1 MKSFHRR
8 TARPAPQPATR
19 EATAVDRHGLV
30 RADTLLVERGLAQ
43 SRAAA
48 QRLIL
53 AGCVLADGVSLVK
66 AAQTLRADAVL
77 ELPPDEPAG
86 SQDI

>member
-1 MKSFHRR
+1 M
-8 TARPAPQPATR
+8 
-19 EATAVDRHGLV
+19 

-53 AGCVLADGVSLVK
+53 AGCVLADGVPLVK

-86 SQDI
+86 SQDT

>member
-1 MKSFHRR
+1 M
-8 TARPAPQPATR
+8 
-19 EATAVDRHGLV
+19 DRHGLV

-53 AGCVLADGVSLVK
+53 AGCVLADGVPLVK

-86 SQDI
+86 SQDT

>member
-1 MKSFHRR
+1 M
-8 TARPAPQPATR
+8 
-19 EATAVDRHGLV
+19 DRHGLV

-53 AGCVLADGVSLVK
+53 AGCVQADGVPLVK
-66 AAQTLRADAVL
+66 AAQTLRADAVV
-77 ELPPDEPAG
+77 ELTPDAPARN
-86 SQDI
+86 QDR